1 MNMLL
6 LVVLYA
12 MQGVPLGLTM
22 GSMWVSLSHTSR
34 QIF

>member
-6 LVVLYA
+6 LVTLYA

-22 GSMWVSLSHTSR
+22 GSMWVSAYQLSVQHV
-34 QIF
+34 